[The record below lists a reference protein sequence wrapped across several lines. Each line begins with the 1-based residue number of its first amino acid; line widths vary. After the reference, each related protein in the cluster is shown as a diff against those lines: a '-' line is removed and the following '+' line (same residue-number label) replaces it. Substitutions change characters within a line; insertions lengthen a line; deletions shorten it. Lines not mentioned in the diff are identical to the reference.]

1 LAGTK
6 PYWEVPSRFK
16 LAPAWS
22 EKAGSVVHKTDA
34 TKIHNDRAFV
44 FTACKKLF
52 LANQGE
58 TMPKYGLRQA
68 WPPHFER
75 EVQGVL

>member
-1 LAGTK
+1 MVLHLAAPMLTQASKVTGVGVRLALAGTK

-52 LANQGE
+52 LAN
-58 TMPKYGLRQA
+58 
-68 WPPHFER
+68 
-75 EVQGVL
+75 